1 MTISVKSIVRA
12 ADGTVTVRCR
22 LHSEQSADVRQYSKT
37 HSEAVVFSFIFELYP
52 ALPEINSTISTE
64 EYDAMENASKLTY
77 AIKKASSILAYGANS
92 KAMLVLKLKRR
103 GIDTDT
109 AHQAT
114 DYLKRHGYLN
124 ESNDIERV
132 VDRCLAKKWGPLR
145 IVGYLKS
152 KGYDAGSITTAKEIL
167 SNENFPERC
176 ARLIISE
183 YGTPP
188 YDREAKNKM
197 ISSLLRR
204 GYASGDINHALTII
218 ENNSE

>member
-1 MTISVKSIVRA
+1 MTISVRSVARA

-22 LHSEQSADVRQYSKT
+22 LQSEQSAEVRKYSKT
-37 HSEAVVFSFIFELYP
+37 HSEAVVFSFIYELYP

-64 EYDAMENASKLTY
+64 EYDAMENASKVTY

-92 KAMLVLKLKRR
+92 EAMLVLKLKRR
-103 GIDTDT
+103 GIDTNT
-109 AHQAT
+109 ARRAA

-145 IVGYLKS
+145 IIGHLKS
-152 KGYDAGSITTAKEIL
+152 KGYDAGSIITAKEIL
-167 SNENFPERC
+167 SNENFSERC
-176 ARLIISE
+176 ANLIISE
-183 YGTPP
+183 YGAPP
-188 YDREAKNKM
+188 HDRDAKRKM
-197 ISSLLRR
+197 ISSLLRY
-204 GYASGDINHALTII
+204 GYTASDINRALTMI